1 MSKSAKRMERI
12 EFRASD
18 AERQLVERLAD
29 QYNLTVS
36 DLIRVLLKQATQ
48 RSPLLPNE
56 QNLISKTQL
65 HQLAE
70 LYRQLGAIHR
80 VLHQTKLSNTA
91 SQTKATL
98 AVEIAL
104 IDQLEELVKQIQK
117 LIVQIVD

>member
-36 DLIRVLLKQATQ
+36 DLIRVLLKQLAQ

-56 QNLISKTQL
+56 QNLIPKTQL
-65 HQLAE
+65 QQLAE

-80 VLHQTKLSNTA
+80 LLHQAKLSNTA
-91 SQTKATL
+91 PQTKATL

-104 IDQLEELVKQIQK
+104 IDQLEELVKKIQK